1 MNIRPLH
8 PWKVSS
14 QQALSIQKELARQV
28 SCDNRLLEEP
38 QWIAGADISLT
49 RGSLEAFA
57 GIVVLNARTLEIAY
71 EYFIKGMIEFP
82 YIPGLLSFREAPL
95 LLKLFK
101 NVSPAPH
108 LVFFDGQG
116 VAHPRKLGLAS
127 HMGLFL
133 NCPTIGCAKSRLTGT
148 YREPGLRKGCRT
160 RLIDRDNNTLGTVLR
175 TRENCKPVFISVG
188 HRIDLETAVRW
199 SLKCTTRYRIPEP
212 TRLAHIRVNDF
223 RKSHSSSS

>member
-1 MNIRPLH
+1 MKTLSLH
-8 PWKVSS
+8 PWKVKS
-14 QQALSIQKELARQV
+14 QQALKIQKELAGQV
-28 SCDNRLLEEP
+28 SQENHLRTTPE
-38 QWIAGADISLT
+38 WIAGADISM
-49 RGSLEAFA
+49 SVKSKEAFA
-57 GIVVLNARTLEIAY
+57 GIVVLNARTLEIAD
-71 EYFIKGMIEFP
+71 EYFIKGKIDFP

-101 NVSPAPH
+101 KVTPAPQ

-133 NCPTIGCAKSRLTGT
+133 NCPTIGCAKSRLIGA
-148 YREPGLRKGCRT
+148 YREPGLKKGCRS
-160 RLIDRDNNTLGTVLR
+160 RLVDPENNTLGTVLR

-188 HRIDLETAVRW
+188 HQIDLETAARW
-199 SLKCTTRYRIPEP
+199 TMKCTTRYRIPEP

-223 RKSHSSSS
+223 RKKHS

>member
-1 MNIRPLH
+1 MKTLSLH
-8 PWKVSS
+8 PWKVKS
-14 QQALSIQKELARQV
+14 QQALKIQKELANQV
-28 SCDNRLLEEP
+28 SQENRLRTAP

-49 RGSLEAFA
+49 LGSEEAFA
-57 GIVVLNARTLEIAY
+57 GIVILNARTLEIAD
-71 EYFIKGMIEFP
+71 EYFIKGKIDFP

-101 NVSPAPH
+101 KVSPAPQ
-108 LVFFDGQG
+108 LIFFDGQG

-148 YREPGLRKGCRT
+148 YREPGLKKGCRS
-160 RLIDRDNNTLGTVLR
+160 RLTDPHNNTLGTVLR

-188 HRIDLETAVRW
+188 HQINLETAVRW
-199 SLKCTTRYRIPEP
+199 AMKCTTRYRIPEP

-223 RKSHSSSS
+223 RKNHS

>member
-1 MNIRPLH
+1 MKTLSLH
-8 PWKVSS
+8 PWKVTP
-14 QQALSIQKELARQV
+14 QQGLKIQNELANQV
-28 SCDNRLLEEP
+28 EQKNYLQTP

-49 RGSLEAFA
+49 MGSKEAFA
-57 GIVVLNARTLEIAY
+57 GIVILNARTLEIAA
-71 EYFIKGMIEFP
+71 EYFIKGEIEFP

-101 NVSPAPH
+101 KVSPAPQ

-133 NCPTIGCAKSRLTGT
+133 NCPTIGCGKSRLTGT
-148 YREPGLRKGCRT
+148 YREPGLKKGNRT
-160 RLIDRDNNTLGTVLR
+160 RLLDKEGETIGSVLR
-175 TRENCKPVFISVG
+175 TRENCKPIFVSVG
-188 HRIDLETAVRW
+188 HQIDLETAVRW
-199 SLKCTTRYRIPEP
+199 TKKCTTRYRIPEP

-223 RKSHSSSS
+223 RESHS